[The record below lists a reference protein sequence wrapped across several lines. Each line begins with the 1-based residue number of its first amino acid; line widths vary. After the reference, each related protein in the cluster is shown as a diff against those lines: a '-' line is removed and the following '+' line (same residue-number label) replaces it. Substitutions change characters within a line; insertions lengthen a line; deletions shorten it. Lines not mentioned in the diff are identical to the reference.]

1 MDFDYDGFLKSRRKK
16 PIFDVESLAASLA
29 INRDGIARII
39 PHREPLLL
47 VDSLTG
53 INIEKGLIA
62 GTRHV
67 SSSDPV
73 FRGHFPDFP
82 VYPGTFTVEMAGQIS
97 LCLFYFMTNHTVEIS
112 EDATP
117 PPVRATRILGSYFIE
132 PIRPGDTVTLLA
144 MQTEYD
150 GFMARAVGQV
160 LVRGRISCVTAGE
173 VYLLYGS

>member
-1 MDFDYDGFLKSRRKK
+1 MEFDYDRFLKSHRKK
-16 PIFDVESLAASLA
+16 PIFDTESLAAPLA
-29 INRDGIARII
+29 IDRDGIARII

-47 VDSLTG
+47 LDSLTG
-53 INIEKGLIA
+53 INIERGLIA
-62 GTRHV
+62 GARHV

-73 FRGHFPDFP
+73 FLGHFPNFP
-82 VYPGTFTVEMAGQIS
+82 VYPGTLTVEMAGQIS
-97 LCLFYFMTNHTVEIS
+97 LCLFYFMTNNTEVIS
-112 EDATP
+112 EKAAP

-160 LVRGRISCVTAGE
+160 LVQGKISCVTAGE
-173 VYLLYGS
+173 VYLL

>member
-1 MDFDYDGFLKSRRKK
+1 MEFDYDGFLKSHRKK
-16 PIFDVESLAASLA
+16 PIFDAAKLPSPLT
-29 INRDGIARII
+29 ISREKIEQII

-47 VDSLTG
+47 IDLLTG
-53 INIEKGLIA
+53 INLEKGLIA

-67 SSSDPV
+67 RSSDPV

-82 VYPGTFTVEMAGQIS
+82 VYPGTFTVEMAGQLS
-97 LCLFYFMTNHTVEIS
+97 LCLFYFMTNNTEVIS

-132 PIRPGDTVTLLA
+132 PIRPDDTITLLA

-150 GFMARAVGQV
+150 GFMARAVGQA
-160 LVRGRISCVTAGE
+160 LVGGQVSCVTAGE
-173 VYLLYGS
+173 VFLL